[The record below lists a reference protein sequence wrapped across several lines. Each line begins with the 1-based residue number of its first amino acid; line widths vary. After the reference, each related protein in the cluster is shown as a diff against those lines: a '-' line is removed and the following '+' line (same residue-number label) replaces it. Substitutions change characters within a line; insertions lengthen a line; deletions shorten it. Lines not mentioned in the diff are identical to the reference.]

1 VARFYI
7 ENFGCRATQADG
19 AALEREFLERGL
31 ERAGAARDAEI
42 VVLNTCTVTEGADKD
57 ARASIRRLQRV
68 NPDCRIL
75 VTGCYAQRAPEELA
89 ALPGVTWV
97 VGNSHKHQAAEIATS
112 SSVPSAGSSA
122 SCSGF
127 VPLGQLSQGQ
137 PARDQLSADQAS
149 NVFVGD
155 IFAHTELLAA
165 PVFEAAN
172 QRTRPNLKVQDGCD
186 NRCSFCV
193 IPYVRGQSRSL
204 PMERVIAEVR
214 TLVEAGY
221 REVVISGIN
230 LGRWGRDLE
239 GSSQF
244 SAVSSQLSVVGR
256 RSLVV
261 GEQNSCSP
269 LISIH
274 QPKSN
279 RERPTTNDQRLVALI
294 RAILDQTSLEKLR
307 ISSVEPMDWSD
318 ELIGLVAASGRI
330 AKHAHLPMQSGS
342 DAVLRRMHRKYRP
355 WHYREK
361 ILKIRAAMPTAAIGA
376 DVMVGFP
383 GETETEFGETRR
395 MIEDLPFTYLHV
407 FTYSARPGT
416 PAAEQP
422 GQVPAAVA
430 RERNRALREIA
441 SGKKAAFMRSLVG
454 TVVEAITLQS
464 GGAEFTEALTD
475 NYLKMKIPGHHEA
488 NRWLDVN
495 VEDVDGE
502 MLLGRPVAGQ
512 DGELAGGE
520 PDVPARLD
528 PSTSPSASLGA
539 SANQGR
545 LARRPSLHRM
555 THHAVT
561 TVVTQE

>member
-1 VARFYI
+1 MARFYI
-7 ENFGCRATQADG
+7 QNFGCRATQADG
-19 AALEREFLERGL
+19 AALERQFLDRGL
-31 ERAGAARDAEI
+31 ERAGTARDAEI
-42 VVLNTCTVTEGADKD
+42 VVLNTCTVTESADQD

-68 NPDCRIL
+68 NPGCRIL

-112 SSVPSAGSSA
+112 SSR
-122 SCSGF
+122 GF
-127 VPLGQLSQGQ
+127 VPLARLSGEQRNPSQDQSSGDQ
-137 PARDQLSADQAS
+137 PA
-149 NVFVGD
+149 NVIVGD

-204 PMERVIAEVR
+204 PGERVIAEVK

-239 GSSQF
+239 GSSQLSAF
-244 SAVSSQLSVVGR
+244 SSEST
-256 RSLVV
+256 
-261 GEQNSCSP
+261 
-269 LISIH
+269 
-274 QPKSN
+274 
-279 RERPTTNDQRLVALI
+279 PTTDDRRIETLI
-294 RAILDQTSLEKLR
+294 RAILDQTSLQKLR
-307 ISSVEPMDWSD
+307 LSSVEPMDWSD
-318 ELIGLVAASGRI
+318 ELIDLMAASGRI
-330 AKHAHLPMQSGS
+330 AKHAHVPMQSGS

-383 GETETEFGETRR
+383 GETDAEFDETRR
-395 MIEDLPFTYLHV
+395 MIEELPFTYLHV

-422 GQVPAAVA
+422 GQVPVALA
-430 RERNRALREIA
+430 RERNRMLREIA
-441 SGKKAAFMRSLVG
+441 SKKKAAFMRSLVG
-454 TVVEAITLQS
+454 TVVEAITLQT

-475 NYLKMKIPGHHEA
+475 NYLKLKISGHHDA
-488 NRWLDVN
+488 NRWMDVY
-495 VEDVDGE
+495 VESVNGE
-502 MLLGRPVAGQ
+502 MLTGK
-512 DGELAGGE
+512 
-520 PDVPARLD
+520 
-528 PSTSPSASLGA
+528 
-539 SANQGR
+539 R
-545 LARRPSLHRM
+545 LAHPAPEPAGSEHWERAEADCQAGSP
-555 THHAVT
+555 AE
-561 TVVTQE
+561 Q